1 MEVRGG
7 VGVVGAGGHS
17 ISGAL
22 KQPCMP
28 SWTPLD
34 AHGMNAGV
42 QGVDA

>member
-7 VGVVGAGGHS
+7 VGGWGGGGHS

-34 AHGMNAGV
+34 AHGMKAGV
-42 QGVDA
+42 QGVTA